1 MTEKVITMCCV
12 GREERRGRVEEPSDV
27 REGHNQEVFV
37 VPRAEEHLKVG
48 GGRAKSVVEGARG
61 GGGVRGG
68 VREEEKCDESVPCC
82 CHYMALGVI
91 NSCMDGVQRVMVAGQ
106 G

>member
-48 GGRAKSVVEGARG
+48 GGESQECSGRSKRRRGCERRGA
-61 GGGVRGG
+61 
-68 VREEEKCDESVPCC
+68 
-82 CHYMALGVI
+82 
-91 NSCMDGVQRVMVAGQ
+91 
-106 G
+106 

>member
-48 GGRAKSVVEGARG
+48 GGGE
-61 GGGVRGG
+61 
-68 VREEEKCDESVPCC
+68 P
-82 CHYMALGVI
+82 
-91 NSCMDGVQRVMVAGQ
+91 RV
-106 G
+106 